1 MHCFARG
8 EEPGGKCGRE
18 RRLLR
23 AAERKHQSIRQTGRL
38 VTLRLGSFKLPWL
51 GKDTHKN
58 DPYWDFFINTPPADL
73 ANTVTEMI
81 RNAPEGNVFP
91 TKAELHTPEITSSH
105 VKGMAQYFGAELVG
119 ITKLSSNENLPPR
132 RGEEGEGDQAYPFA
146 IICVVHADY
155 DARKAPGIGGQ
166 VPVQNGLFITF
177 VLSAWIREL
186 GFHATTAPDPDAEK
200 LAAAAGL
207 GTLNQEGRLVT
218 QQFGANVHV
227 ANVIR
232 TDLPMAP
239 DG

>member
-1 MHCFARG
+1 VA
-8 EEPGGKCGRE
+8 
-18 RRLLR
+18 LR
-23 AAERKHQSIRQTGRL
+23 IGPLKI
-38 VTLRLGSFKLPWL
+38 PWP
-51 GKDTHKN
+51 GKDPHKD

-119 ITKLSSNENLPPR
+119 IVRLDPNDAPSPVPPPSSR
-132 RGEEGEGDQAYPFA
+132 VKGEGEGDERYPFA
-146 IICVVHADY
+146 IICVVSADY
-155 DARKAPGIGGQ
+155 DPRQAAGIGGQ
-166 VPVQNGLFITF
+166 VPVQNGLFINF

-186 GFHATTAPDPDAEK
+186 GFRATAAPDPDAEK

-207 GTLNQEGRLVT
+207 GWLNAEGRLVT
-218 QQFGANVHV
+218 EKFGAKVHV

-232 TDLPMAP
+232 TDLPLAA
-239 DG
+239 D